1 MKSDNNR
8 KDMEKRRKIAEHAAT
23 LGIILIAV
31 ALAVPLFNLASTVTW
46 SGYSSGSMPPVRWL
60 SPRRGLPWPTIRPES
75 MRLRRLRRLEFW
87 AGVAFM
93 VGGAFWFYNESRFSA
108 SPTVGVLA
116 ILRETIMF
124 SLAGAVI
131 QIVAACG
138 SSTDARRRRKGQDR
152 QR

>member
-31 ALAVPLFNLASTVTW
+31 ALAVPLFNLASTVMVGIFKWVYAAGAVAFTTARAAVANDP
-46 SGYSSGSMPPVRWL
+46 S
-60 SPRRGLPWPTIRPES
+60 ES

-87 AGVAFM
+87 AGVAFR
-93 VGGAFWFYNESRFSA
+93 VGGAFCFYNESRFSA
-108 SPTVGVLA
+108 SPTVGSLA

-131 QIVAACG
+131 QMVAAWLIYG
-138 SSTDARRRRKGQDR
+138 REKKEKGQDR